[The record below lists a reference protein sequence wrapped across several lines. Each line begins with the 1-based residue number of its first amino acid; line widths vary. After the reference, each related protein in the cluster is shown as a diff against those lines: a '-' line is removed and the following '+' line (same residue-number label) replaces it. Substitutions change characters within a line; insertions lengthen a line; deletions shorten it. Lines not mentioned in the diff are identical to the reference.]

1 MRERASSVVES
12 EVGEDLLL
20 FNSEKQTF
28 FALNVAAKIVWKN
41 YFGDKD
47 IVSAVDALTV
57 AFGLSPKDDVKGDV
71 ADILNQ
77 LEKAELIKPASR
89 GRADPAEQKVQATTV
104 LLRGRD
110 YMKPSMQEIPMEWL
124 KKMHPGAIV
133 DVMFSDTWGPATDTI
148 QV

>member
-1 MRERASSVVES
+1 MRERAHSVVES

-28 FALNVAAKIVWKN
+28 HALNVSAKIVWRN

-47 IVSAVDALTV
+47 IDLAVDALTV
-57 AFGLSPKDDVKGDV
+57 AFGLSPKTDLKGDV
-71 ADILNQ
+71 ADILDQ
-77 LEKAELIKPASR
+77 LQKAELIKPASR
-89 GRADPAEQKVQATTV
+89 GCADSAEQKMQVTTV

-124 KKMHPGAIV
+124 KKMHPSAIV
-133 DVMFSDTWGPATDTI
+133 DVMFSDTWGPATDNIT
-148 QV
+148 V

>member
-20 FNSEKQTF
+20 FNSERQSF
-28 FALNVAAKIVWKN
+28 HALNVSAKIVWKN

-47 IVSAVDALTV
+47 IDATVDALTV
-57 AFGLSPKDDVKGDV
+57 AFGMSPNVDVRGDV
-71 ADILNQ
+71 VDILSQ

-89 GRADPAEQKVQATTV
+89 GRADPADQRAQVTTV

-124 KKMHPGAIV
+124 KKMHPSAIV
-133 DVMFSDTWGPATDTI
+133 DVMFSDIWGPATDTI
-148 QV
+148 QA

>member
-47 IVSAVDALTV
+47 IDAAVDALTV

-71 ADILNQ
+71 GDILNQ

-89 GRADPAEQKVQATTV
+89 GRADPAAQKVQATTV

-110 YMKPSMQEIPMEWL
+110 FMKPSMQEIPMEWL
-124 KKMHPGAIV
+124 KKMHPSAIV

>member
-1 MRERASSVVES
+1 MRVRASSVVES

-20 FNSEKQTF
+20 FNSERQSF
-28 FALNVAAKIVWKN
+28 HALNVSAKIVWKN

-47 IVSAVDALTV
+47 IDVAADALTV

-71 ADILNQ
+71 VDILGQ

-89 GRADPAEQKVQATTV
+89 GRADPTEQKLQATTV

-110 YMKPSMQEIPMEWL
+110 YLKPSMQEIPMDWL
-124 KKMHPGAIV
+124 KKMHPAAIV
-133 DVMFSDTWGPATDTI
+133 DVMFSDTWGPATDI
-148 QV
+148 I